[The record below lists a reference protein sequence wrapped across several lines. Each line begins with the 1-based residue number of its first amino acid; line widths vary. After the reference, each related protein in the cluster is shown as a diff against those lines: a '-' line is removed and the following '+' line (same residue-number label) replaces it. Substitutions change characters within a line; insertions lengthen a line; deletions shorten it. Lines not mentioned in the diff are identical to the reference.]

1 MDLAIKREQ
10 AWKPGVVAFA
20 LDERLEHASQL
31 GYVIRRAAKKRLAK
45 LSLECGV
52 VLQTAGWP
60 RLLCRDGRR
69 RGSLS
74 GLGKS
79 GIGGR
84 RSNRGRG
91 AECPV
96 DQFNQLFRSAT
107 GFDHAMVGARL
118 PRLLHE
124 AAQIGVGKH

>member
-1 MDLAIKREQ
+1 MNLAIKREQ
-10 AWKPGVVAFA
+10 PWKPGGVAFA

-45 LSLECGV
+45 LSLKCGV
-52 VLQTAGWP
+52 VLRTAGWP

-69 RGSLS
+69 SRSVC

-84 RSNRGRG
+84 PLGRRRS
-91 AECPV
+91 AERPV
-96 DQFNQLFRSAT
+96 DQFN
-107 GFDHAMVGARL
+107 
-118 PRLLHE
+118 
-124 AAQIGVGKH
+124 